1 MKVPE
6 NVRARIEST
15 LDAVDAELRR
25 RYPGSNGRSQ
35 PIHTVYVPADRVAE
49 ETPGEWGATGG
60 GVVRPPPQKQAP
72 PDHTRTRAHEP
83 DQGAPTVRIVGQAH
97 HEPGAAAVAGPAK
110 LTAHPAP

>member
-49 ETPGEWGATGG
+49 ETPGEWGATA
-60 GVVRPPPQKQAP
+60 VVLVGRHHRLLA
-72 PDHTRTRAHEP
+72 TL
-83 DQGAPTVRIVGQAH
+83 DQTGRLPSAMPYARSSPTH
-97 HEPGAAAVAGPAK
+97 S
-110 LTAHPAP
+110 